1 MPRLLTRLLQGVAVM
16 FIAATIAFLLIHSL
30 PGDAFSDIAA
40 NPNVSPEAVAR
51 YRARFHSNDEPV
63 ALYWNWLQSVARG
76 DLLHST
82 WGERPVS
89 RVIADHLPA
98 TLQLMSLAF
107 IASMAGGILLGA
119 WQGAHAG
126 APAERIA
133 SKLSVGVISI
143 PDFWLAIILL
153 LIFALKLRWF
163 PVGGMNDAPTGSSF
177 TTVALNRLHHFVLPW
192 LSLTLVD
199 VAVISRF
206 QRAAMREVVQQQF
219 LITARAKGVGES
231 DIRWRHAL
239 RVAVLPTIT
248 IAGMYFPAL
257 FVGAVL
263 VETVFAWPGI
273 GRVLTSAIEQRDYFL
288 VSGVVLV
295 GSAMTALGSLL
306 ADVMREW
313 ADPRVRT

>member
-1 MPRLLTRLLQGVAVM
+1 ML
-16 FIAATIAFLLIHSL
+16 IATTIAFLLIQSL

-40 NPNVSPEAVAR
+40 NPSVAPEAVAR
-51 YRARFHSNDEPV
+51 YRARFLSGETPI
-63 ALYWNWLQSVARG
+63 AQYWSWLQSVVTG

-82 WGERPVS
+82 WGGKPVTE
-89 RVIADHLPA
+89 VIAKSLPA

-107 IASMAGGILLGA
+107 ITSMIGGIALGA
-119 WQGAHAG
+119 WQGLQAG
-126 APAERIA
+126 SRAERLV

-153 LIFALKLRWF
+153 LIFALKLQWF
-163 PVGGMNDAPTGSSF
+163 PVGGMTDAPRGSSF
-177 TTVALNRLHHFVLPW
+177 LTVALNRLHHFVLPW
-192 LSLTLVD
+192 LALTLVD
-199 VAVISRF
+199 MAVISRF

-219 LITARAKGVGES
+219 LTTARAKGVSES

-263 VETVFAWPGI
+263 IETVFSWPGI
-273 GRVLTSAIEQRDYFL
+273 GRVLTSAIDQRDYFL
-288 VSGVVLV
+288 VTGVVLV

-306 ADVMREW
+306 ADVTREW